1 MNSYFPNQV
10 LLCLIETG
18 LFMFL
23 LQTLRK
29 LLLDLICLGLSE
41 LMVYCDNIILCN
53 WDYWSCYLNI
63 KPKTTQCITTLES
76 YILPVWFQMEP
87 ETTSCFL
94 LESSSSTLQLVHM
107 SPAEVSVSPRTNWKM
122 PRYPGPVSTVIFKWE
137 YSAWWGVDGLSQ
149 MYGIY
154 L

>member
-53 WDYWSCYLNI
+53 
-63 KPKTTQCITTLES
+63 
-76 YILPVWFQMEP
+76 
-87 ETTSCFL
+87 
-94 LESSSSTLQLVHM
+94 
-107 SPAEVSVSPRTNWKM
+107 
-122 PRYPGPVSTVIFKWE
+122 
-137 YSAWWGVDGLSQ
+137 
-149 MYGIY
+149 
-154 L
+154 